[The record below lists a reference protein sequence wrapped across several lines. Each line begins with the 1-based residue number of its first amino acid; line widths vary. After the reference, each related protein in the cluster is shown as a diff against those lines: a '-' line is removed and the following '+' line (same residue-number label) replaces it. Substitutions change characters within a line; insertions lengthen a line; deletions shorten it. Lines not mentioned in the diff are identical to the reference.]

1 VKVQK
6 GKTTSSHLHMYL
18 NLPLLYIPCISCIKG
33 RKSMSMHIPASYLVK
48 PAFLIKLGEVIFI
61 VKELKA

>member
-1 VKVQK
+1 
-6 GKTTSSHLHMYL
+6 MYL